1 MKKITNTVS
10 AKDIKQQWWL
20 LDADNQVLGRFASQV
35 AQILRGKHRPNYAP
49 NLYMGDAVIIV
60 NADKI
65 RLTGNKA
72 DSKKYFSHSGY
83 PGGVKFASYKDLMKN
98 DSDKVVMNAI
108 KGMLPKNRLGRSILK
123 KLHIYANA
131 EHPHESQNPQEL
143 IFNIKK
149 VEGNG

>member
-1 MKKITNTVS
+1 MKKITSTVS

-108 KGMLPKNRLGRSILK
+108 KGMLPKNRLGSAMIK
-123 KLHIYANA
+123 KLHVYKGS
-131 EHPHESQNPQEL
+131 EHNHHAQKPIAKE
-143 IFNIKK
+143 I
-149 VEGNG
+149 

>member
-35 AQILRGKHRPNYAP
+35 AQILRGKHRANYAP

-65 RLTGNKA
+65 RLTGNEA

-83 PGGVKFASYKDLMKN
+83 PGGVKFTNYKDLMKN
-98 DSDKVVMNAI
+98 DSDKVVVNAI
-108 KGMLPKNRLGRSILK
+108 KGMLPKNRLGREIMTHLRVYKDANHGHEAQQPTEWSSI
-123 KLHIYANA
+123 
-131 EHPHESQNPQEL
+131 
-143 IFNIKK
+143 
-149 VEGNG
+149 

>member
-1 MKKITNTVS
+1 MKKITSTVS

-83 PGGVKFASYKDLMKN
+83 PGGVKFTSYKDLMKN
-98 DSDKVVMNAI
+98 DSDKVLLKAI
-108 KGMLPKNRLGRSILK
+108 KGMLPKK
-123 KLHIYANA
+123 
-131 EHPHESQNPQEL
+131 
-143 IFNIKK
+143 
-149 VEGNG
+149 

>member
-83 PGGVKFASYKDLMKN
+83 PGGVKFTSYKDLMKN

-108 KGMLPKNRLGRSILK
+108 KGMLPKNRLGREILTHLKIYKDSNHGHKAQQPTEWSSI
-123 KLHIYANA
+123 
-131 EHPHESQNPQEL
+131 
-143 IFNIKK
+143 
-149 VEGNG
+149 

>member
-1 MKKITNTVS
+1 MKKITSTVS

-72 DSKKYFSHSGY
+72 DSKKYYSHSGY
-83 PGGVKFASYKDLMKN
+83 PGGVKFTSYKDLMKN
-98 DSDKVVMNAI
+98 DSDKVLLKAI
-108 KGMLPKNRLGRSILK
+108 KGMLPKNRLGNEILTHLRIYKDSNHGQEAQQPTEWSSI
-123 KLHIYANA
+123 
-131 EHPHESQNPQEL
+131 
-143 IFNIKK
+143 
-149 VEGNG
+149 

>member
-1 MKKITNTVS
+1 MKKITSTIS

-108 KGMLPKNRLGRSILK
+108 KGMLPKNRLGRAIIKHLK
-123 KLHIYANA
+123 VYNGPD
-131 EHPHESQNPQEL
+131 HPHEAQQPKEL
-143 IFNIKK
+143 DI
-149 VEGNG
+149 

>member
-1 MKKITNTVS
+1 MKKITSTVS

-83 PGGVKFASYKDLMKN
+83 PGGVKFTSYKDLMKN
-98 DSDKVVMNAI
+98 DSDKVLLKAI
-108 KGMLPKNRLGRSILK
+108 KGMLPKNRLGNEILTH
-123 KLHIYANA
+123 LRIYKDSN
-131 EHPHESQNPQEL
+131 HGQEAQQPTEWNL
-143 IFNIKK
+143 N
-149 VEGNG
+149 

>member
-1 MKKITNTVS
+1 MKKITSTVS

-83 PGGVKFASYKDLMKN
+83 QGGVKFTSYKDLMKN
-98 DSDKVVMNAI
+98 DSDKVLLKAI
-108 KGMLPKNRLGRSILK
+108 KGMLPKNRLGNEILTHLRIYKDSNHGQEAQQPTEWSSI
-123 KLHIYANA
+123 
-131 EHPHESQNPQEL
+131 
-143 IFNIKK
+143 
-149 VEGNG
+149 

>member
-1 MKKITNTVS
+1 MKKITNTIS

-65 RLTGNKA
+65 RVTGNKA
-72 DSKKYFSHSGY
+72 DSKEYFSHSGY
-83 PGGVKFASYKDLMKN
+83 PGGVKFTSYKDLMKN
-98 DSDKVVMNAI
+98 DSDKVLLKAI
-108 KGMLPKNRLGRSILK
+108 KGMLPKNRLGNEILTHLRIYKDSNHGQEAQQPTEWSSI
-123 KLHIYANA
+123 
-131 EHPHESQNPQEL
+131 
-143 IFNIKK
+143 
-149 VEGNG
+149 

>member
-83 PGGVKFASYKDLMKN
+83 PGGVKFTNYKDLMKN
-98 DSDKVVMNAI
+98 DSDKVLLKAI
-108 KGMLPKNRLGRSILK
+108 KGMLPKNRLGNEILTHLRIYKDSNHGQEAQQPTEWSSI
-123 KLHIYANA
+123 
-131 EHPHESQNPQEL
+131 
-143 IFNIKK
+143 
-149 VEGNG
+149 

>member
-1 MKKITNTVS
+1 MKKITNTIS

-49 NLYMGDAVIIV
+49 NLYMGDAVIII

-83 PGGVKFASYKDLMKN
+83 PGGVKFTSYKDLMKN
-98 DSDKVVMNAI
+98 DSDKVVLKAI
-108 KGMLPKNRLGRSILK
+108 KGMLPKNRLGNEILTHLRVYKDSNHGQEAQQPTEWSSI
-123 KLHIYANA
+123 
-131 EHPHESQNPQEL
+131 
-143 IFNIKK
+143 
-149 VEGNG
+149 

>member
-1 MKKITNTVS
+1 MKKITSTVS

-83 PGGVKFASYKDLMKN
+83 PGGVKFTNYKDLMKN
-98 DSDKVVMNAI
+98 DSDKVLLKAI
-108 KGMLPKNRLGRSILK
+108 KGMLPKNRLGNEILTHLRIYKDSNHGQEAQQPTEWSSI
-123 KLHIYANA
+123 
-131 EHPHESQNPQEL
+131 
-143 IFNIKK
+143 
-149 VEGNG
+149 

>member
-1 MKKITNTVS
+1 MKKITSTVS

-83 PGGVKFASYKDLMKN
+83 PGGVKFTNYKDLMKK
-98 DSDKVVMNAI
+98 DSDKVLLKAI
-108 KGMLPKNRLGRSILK
+108 KGMLPKNRLGNEILTHLRIYKDSNHGQEAQKPTEWSSI
-123 KLHIYANA
+123 
-131 EHPHESQNPQEL
+131 
-143 IFNIKK
+143 
-149 VEGNG
+149 

>member
-1 MKKITNTVS
+1 MKKITSTVS

-83 PGGVKFASYKDLMKN
+83 PGGVKFTSYKDLMKN
-98 DSDKVVMNAI
+98 DSDKVLLKAI
-108 KGMLPKNRLGRSILK
+108 KGMLPKNRLGNEILTH
-123 KLHIYANA
+123 LRIYKDSN
-131 EHPHESQNPQEL
+131 HGQEAQQPTEWSS
-143 IFNIKK
+143 FFIK
-149 VEGNG
+149 

>member
-1 MKKITNTVS
+1 MKKITSTIS

-49 NLYMGDAVIIV
+49 NLYMGDAVIII

-83 PGGVKFASYKDLMKN
+83 PGGVKFTSYKDLMKN
-98 DSDKVVMNAI
+98 DSDKVVLKAI
-108 KGMLPKNRLGRSILK
+108 KGMLPKNRLGNEILTHLRIYKDSNHGQEAQQPTEWSSI
-123 KLHIYANA
+123 
-131 EHPHESQNPQEL
+131 
-143 IFNIKK
+143 
-149 VEGNG
+149 

>member
-1 MKKITNTVS
+1 MKKITSTVS

-83 PGGVKFASYKDLMKN
+83 PGGVKFTNYKDLMKN
-98 DSDKVVMNAI
+98 DSDKVLLKAI
-108 KGMLPKNRLGRSILK
+108 KGMLPKNRLGNEILTHLRIYKDSNHGQEAQKPTEWSSI
-123 KLHIYANA
+123 
-131 EHPHESQNPQEL
+131 
-143 IFNIKK
+143 
-149 VEGNG
+149 

>member
-1 MKKITNTVS
+1 MKKITNTIS

-83 PGGVKFASYKDLMKN
+83 PGGVKFTSYKDLMKN
-98 DSDKVVMNAI
+98 DSDKVLLKAI
-108 KGMLPKNRLGRSILK
+108 KGMLPKNRLGNEILTHLRIYKDSNHGQEAQKPTEWSSI
-123 KLHIYANA
+123 
-131 EHPHESQNPQEL
+131 
-143 IFNIKK
+143 
-149 VEGNG
+149 

>member
-1 MKKITNTVS
+1 MKKITSTVS

-72 DSKKYFSHSGY
+72 DSKNILAILVIQVGLS
-83 PGGVKFASYKDLMKN
+83 LL
-98 DSDKVVMNAI
+98 AI
-108 KGMLPKNRLGRSILK
+108 KI
-123 KLHIYANA
+123 
-131 EHPHESQNPQEL
+131 
-143 IFNIKK
+143 
-149 VEGNG
+149 

>member
-1 MKKITNTVS
+1 MKKITSTIS

-83 PGGVKFASYKDLMKN
+83 PGGVKFTSYKDLMKN
-98 DSDKVVMNAI
+98 DSDKVLLKAI
-108 KGMLPKNRLGRSILK
+108 KGMLPKNRLGNEILTHLRIYKDSNHGQEAQQPTEWSSI
-123 KLHIYANA
+123 
-131 EHPHESQNPQEL
+131 
-143 IFNIKK
+143 
-149 VEGNG
+149 

>member
-1 MKKITNTVS
+1 MKKTTNTVS

-83 PGGVKFASYKDLMKN
+83 PGGVKFTSYKDLMKN
-98 DSDKVVMNAI
+98 DSDKVLLKAI
-108 KGMLPKNRLGRSILK
+108 KGMLPKNRLGNEILTHLRIYKDSNHGQEAQQPTEWSSI
-123 KLHIYANA
+123 
-131 EHPHESQNPQEL
+131 
-143 IFNIKK
+143 
-149 VEGNG
+149 

>member
-1 MKKITNTVS
+1 MKKITNTIS

-83 PGGVKFASYKDLMKN
+83 PGGVKFTSYKDLMKN
-98 DSDKVVMNAI
+98 DSDKVLLKAI
-108 KGMLPKNRLGRSILK
+108 KGMLPKNRLGNEILTHLRIYKDSNHGQEAQQPTEWSSI
-123 KLHIYANA
+123 
-131 EHPHESQNPQEL
+131 
-143 IFNIKK
+143 
-149 VEGNG
+149 

>member
-1 MKKITNTVS
+1 MKKITSTVS

-20 LDADNQVLGRFASQV
+20 LEADNQVLGRFASQV

-83 PGGVKFASYKDLMKN
+83 PGGVKFTSYKDLMKN
-98 DSDKVVMNAI
+98 DSDKVLLKAI
-108 KGMLPKNRLGRSILK
+108 KGMLPKNRLGNEILTHLRIYKDSNHGQEAQQPTEWSSI
-123 KLHIYANA
+123 
-131 EHPHESQNPQEL
+131 
-143 IFNIKK
+143 
-149 VEGNG
+149 

>member
-65 RLTGNKA
+65 RVTCNKA
-72 DSKKYFSHSGY
+72 DSKEYFSHSGY
-83 PGGVKFASYKDLMKN
+83 PGGVKFTNYKDLMKN
-98 DSDKVVMNAI
+98 DSDKVVVNAI
-108 KGMLPKNRLGRSILK
+108 KGMLPKNRLGREILTHLRVYKDSNHENEAQQPTEWSSI
-123 KLHIYANA
+123 
-131 EHPHESQNPQEL
+131 
-143 IFNIKK
+143 
-149 VEGNG
+149 